1 MGVGHFWW
9 FFIIFGKILFMK
21 SVITIF
27 SIIISLSTYSQLS
40 NTMFGLAR
48 TTNPAAVYI
57 ATMNP
62 ATGVATNVGQ
72 TSVST
77 SINLTGAALNPY
89 SNQFCFFGDNG
100 LKSIDL
106 TTGQI
111 TNTATVNNPNGVGY
125 FDLFRFNTSD
135 SLMYGLSRR
144 NITNPQSG
152 AVTGAMYLAT
162 IDATTGTISEISPT
176 SVGQGFAYSGSAID
190 PHQMVFYYST
200 GAQLVGLDMYNGGIF
215 SNPTLSFPNGGQNF
229 DNFTYSCAD
238 TSLYGLVRTNYYS
251 QVYDPI
257 LMITTQVFDS
267 AAVHLGKVN
276 PMTGAVTKVGNQSIG
291 VQSFSLNGSST
302 IDPINMI
309 YYFISGSMNGIAIY
323 GVSLQTG
330 LVVSQQAISNAGA
343 LYFDMMRIQSDCYES
358 QPTRLESPA
367 SIQDPIFN
375 IANVL
380 VYPNPFLDQI
390 TISSETELQKIEL
403 YQANGL
409 LLFVKDIS
417 GKVFTLETSELK
429 NGIYFLQ
436 VTNAKGKEIVK
447 ILK

>member
-1 MGVGHFWW
+1 
-9 FFIIFGKILFMK
+9 MK
-21 SVITIF
+21 TVIATF
-27 SIIISLSTYSQLS
+27 SIIISLSAYSQLN

-48 TTNPAAVYI
+48 TTNPAAVYV

-62 ATGVATNVGQ
+62 TTGLATNVSP
-72 TSVST
+72 TSVSA

-89 SNQFCFFGDNG
+89 SNQFCFIGDNG

-144 NITNPQSG
+144 NITNPQTG
-152 AVTGAMYLAT
+152 VVTGAMYLAT
-162 IDATTGTISEISPT
+162 IDAATGTITEISPT
-176 SVGQGFAYSGSAID
+176 SVGQGFAFSGSAID
-190 PHQMVFYYST
+190 PHQMVFYFST
-200 GAQLVGLDMYNGGIF
+200 GSQLVGLDMYNGSIF
-215 SNPTLSFPNGGQNF
+215 SNPTLSFPNGGQYF

-251 QVYDPI
+251 QVYNPI
-257 LMITTQVFDS
+257 TMMTNQVFDS

-276 PMTGAVTKVGNQSIG
+276 PMTGAVTKVSNQSIG
-291 VQSFSLNGSST
+291 VTSFSVNGSST

-330 LVVSQQAISNAGA
+330 LVVSQAPISNAGA

-358 QPTRLESPA
+358 QPTRLESSA
-367 SIQDPIFN
+367 VIQDPILKTTHVN
-375 IANVL
+375 
-380 VYPNPFLDQI
+380 VYPNPFVDQI
-390 TISSETELQKIEL
+390 TISCEIQMQKIEL
-403 YQANGL
+403 FQANGSL
-409 LLFVKDIS
+409 ISVNEFS
-417 GKVFTLETSELK
+417 GKEFTLETNELI

-436 VTNAKGKEIVK
+436 VTTSNGKEIIK